1 MKVNDFPKRRS
12 VFWSRLLG
20 LLIAFAI
27 VIVMVVG
34 GVKNLMTELS
44 AVHEEL
50 AASQYELG
58 KTQNALHNSRAQLV
72 AAENELASAAAEVDR
87 MGRKLELSQQQFN
100 AASNKIRALHNERD
114 QIKAR
119 WGNSLRALQQRNQ
132 QLVLIDK
139 ELRETQQELE
149 RLQQAP
155 QVSMIVTS
163 ERQFKMSER
172 ELFAAS
178 QTRMAVASDA
188 GLMFYE
194 GQEALHEKEKHVS
207 YAERTQVIITQT
219 LPGHDVLRC
228 LNDASLGCGTIVAAG
243 FEASQMQAYAYE
255 SQYSAMETLMVD
267 GRRGRRPGRRR

>member
-1 MKVNDFPKRRS
+1 MKGRDLPKTKS

-27 VIVMVVG
+27 VMVMVVG
-34 GVKNLMTELS
+34 GVKNLMAELS
-44 AVHEEL
+44 AVHDEL
-50 AASQYELG
+50 TASQYELG
-58 KTQNALHNSRAQLV
+58 KTQVALHHARTQL
-72 AAENELASAAAEVDR
+72 AAADNQLDRAVTEVDR
-87 MGRKLELSQQQFN
+87 MGRKLELSHQQLD
-100 AASNKIRALHNERD
+100 AANNRIRALHNERD

-132 QLVLIDK
+132 QLVMTDK
-139 ELRETQQELE
+139 ELRQAQQELQ
-149 RLQQAP
+149 RLRQAP

-163 ERQFKMSER
+163 ERQFNMSER

-178 QTRMAVASDA
+178 QTRMAVVGDA
-188 GLMFYE
+188 GIMFYE

-219 LPGHDVLRC
+219 LPGHDVLTC
-228 LNDASLGCGTIVAAG
+228 LNNPNLGCGTVVAAG

-255 SQYSAMETLMVD
+255 SQYSSRETLLVD

>member
-27 VIVMVVG
+27 IIVMVVG
-34 GVKNLMTELS
+34 GVKNLMAELS

-50 AASQYELG
+50 TASQRELAV
-58 KTQNALHNSRAQLV
+58 TQSELAQTQAALENESRALQQNAQQLD
-72 AAENELASAAAEVDR
+72 AAY
-87 MGRKLELSQQQFN
+87 
-100 AASNKIRALHNERD
+100 NKIRALYNERD

-132 QLVLIDK
+132 QLVLTDK
-139 ELRETQQELE
+139 ELRETQKELE

-163 ERQFKMSER
+163 ERQFEMSER

-228 LNDASLGCGTIVAAG
+228 LNDASLGCGTVVAAG
-243 FEASQMQAYAYE
+243 FQATQMQAYAYE
-255 SQYSAMETLMVD
+255 SQYSAMETLLVD

>member
-1 MKVNDFPKRRS
+1 MKGKDFPKTRS

-27 VIVMVVG
+27 ITVMVVG

-50 AASQYELG
+50 TASQRELAV
-58 KTQNALHNSRAQLV
+58 TQNKLAQTQAALENESRALQQSAQQLD
-72 AAENELASAAAEVDR
+72 AAY
-87 MGRKLELSQQQFN
+87 
-100 AASNKIRALHNERD
+100 NKIRALHNERD

-132 QLVLIDK
+132 QLVVTDK
-139 ELRETQQELE
+139 ELREAQKELE

-163 ERQFKMSER
+163 ERQFNLSQR

-178 QTRMAVASDA
+178 LTRMAVASDA
-188 GLMFYE
+188 GAMFYE
-194 GQEALHEKEKHVS
+194 GRQALHEKEKHVS

-219 LPGHDVLRC
+219 LPGHDVLTC
-228 LNDASLGCGTIVAAG
+228 LNNPNLGCGTIVAAG
-243 FEASQMQAYAYE
+243 VQASQMQAYSYE
-255 SQYSAMETLMVD
+255 SQYSAMETLLVD
-267 GRRGRRPGRRR
+267 GRRGRHPGRRR

>member
-1 MKVNDFPKRRS
+1 MKGKDFPKTRS

-27 VIVMVVG
+27 IIVMVVG
-34 GVKNLMTELS
+34 GVKNLMAELS
-44 AVHEEL
+44 AVHDELTASQREL
-50 AASQYELG
+50 AV
-58 KTQNALHNSRAQLV
+58 TQ
-72 AAENELASAAAEVDR
+72 NELAQTQAALENKSRALQQSAQQLDAAY
-87 MGRKLELSQQQFN
+87 
-100 AASNKIRALHNERD
+100 NKIRALHNERD

-132 QLVLIDK
+132 QLVLVDK
-139 ELRETQQELE
+139 ELREAQKELE

-163 ERQFKMSER
+163 ERQFSMSER

-178 QTRMAVASDA
+178 QTRMAVAGDG

-243 FEASQMQAYAYE
+243 VQASQMQAYSYE